1 MMNAKEFNDN
11 LVGISMPLKEF
22 SRVSGIKL
30 SAINKYSKE
39 GVPDSEVNNVI
50 DMMFAAKRKIFFGKQ
65 MDIEDY

>member
-1 MMNAKEFNDN
+1 MSAKEFNKN
-11 LVGISMPLKEF
+11 LVGINIPLKEF

-30 SAINKYSKE
+30 ATINKYSKD